1 MRVIIPLARARDARM
16 LQQLVFAL
24 GARAS
29 GAAFEQLVDQIYE
42 ARRRSEEIVERF
54 TVKCDALQAE
64 FDRTRVLLAEL
75 DLLRLLDRWP
85 EDRARMQ

>member
-16 LQQLVFAL
+16 LQQLAFAL

-42 ARRRSEEIVERF
+42 ARRRSEEIVEQF
-54 TVKCDALQAE
+54 AAECEALRAE
-64 FDRTRVLLAEL
+64 LLAERAKRAQL
-75 DLLRLLDRWP
+75 QALSEWQP
-85 EDRARMQ
+85 QDRARMQ